1 MRTNI
6 IWTAI
11 LVSTMLNAQVSKP
24 PIIDM
29 HMHSST
35 EIWSEVSPCF
45 PLGECEG
52 IKTTVRDPKELLDST
67 ITQMDKHNIVLA
79 VLSGNDLDESY
90 RWAKADSR
98 FIVGPMIEIPAD
110 VDLNRIRKDIE
121 DGKIKIMGEITSQY
135 AGLAINDPS
144 LEKVMELASEF
155 NIPVQAHVTGTGGGA
170 NFPTAKGDPLLV
182 SEVIQKNPG
191 LKIYMENAG
200 FPYVDKTVSLMYTYP
215 TAYGD
220 LSTLTWIVPRN
231 VFYKYLRELME
242 AGLGKRLM
250 FGSDQMLWPR
260 RIEDGIDAINSAE
273 FLTDEEKRDIFYNN
287 AARFLNLSEAEI
299 KEHHEN

>member
-1 MRTNI
+1 MKI
-6 IWTAI
+6 IISFTALLWGTVLI
-11 LVSTMLNAQVSKP
+11 AQEDKL

-45 PLGECEG
+45 PLHDCQG
-52 IKTTVRDPKELLDST
+52 IKTTVSDPKELMTAT
-67 ITQMDKHNIVLA
+67 IAQMDKHNIVLA

-98 FIVGPMIEIPAD
+98 FIVGPMIGNPSD

-135 AGLAINDPS
+135 DGIAINDQA

-155 NIPVQAHVTGTGGGA
+155 NLPVQAHISGTGGGT
-170 NFPTAKGDPLLV
+170 NFPIAKGDPLLV
-182 SEVIQKNPG
+182 SEVIQKNPN

-215 TAYGD
+215 TTYGD

-231 VFYKYLRELME
+231 VFHNYLRELME

-250 FGSDQMLWPR
+250 FGSDQMLWPQ
-260 RIEDGIDAINSAE
+260 RIEDGIDAINVAE
-273 FLTDEEKRDIFYNN
+273 FLTEDQKRDIFYNN
-287 AARFLNLSEAEI
+287 AARFLNLSEEEVM
-299 KEHHEN
+299 KHHEN